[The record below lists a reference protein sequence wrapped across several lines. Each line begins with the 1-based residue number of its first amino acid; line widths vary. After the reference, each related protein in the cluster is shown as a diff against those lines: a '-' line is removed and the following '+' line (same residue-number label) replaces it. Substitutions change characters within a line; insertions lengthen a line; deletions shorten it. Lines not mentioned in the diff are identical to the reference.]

1 MAAKK
6 ERKKPVVEI
15 EFTPGYEQRFTR
27 AILKIYE
34 KREREAMEAER
45 KARADDIDVIGQGDP
60 QHMRL
65 IRNGIHCGNVIGT
78 GSSAHLL
85 DCYMVH
91 IPPNHGA
98 VAPFYLFG
106 KPFQDSGYGRIAVKA
121 PVLSALA

>member
-45 KARADDIDVIGQGDP
+45 TAREIG
-60 QHMRL
+60 
-65 IRNGIHCGNVIGT
+65 
-78 GSSAHLL
+78 
-85 DCYMVH
+85 
-91 IPPNHGA
+91 
-98 VAPFYLFG
+98 
-106 KPFQDSGYGRIAVKA
+106 
-121 PVLSALA
+121 